1 MAQPVWVTPV
11 GSLGTIPEGIFY
23 QVPLIAYDPA
33 DPEGNEVYY
42 TLLAGQLPPGV
53 QCS

>member
-23 QVPLIAYDPA
+23 QVPLIAYDPS

-42 TLLAGQLPPGV
+42 TLLVLIIL
-53 QCS
+53 